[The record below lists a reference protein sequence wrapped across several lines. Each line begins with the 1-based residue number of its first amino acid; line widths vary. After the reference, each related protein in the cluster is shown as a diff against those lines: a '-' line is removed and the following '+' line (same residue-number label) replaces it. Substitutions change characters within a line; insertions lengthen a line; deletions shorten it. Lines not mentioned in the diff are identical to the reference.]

1 MKSYHTQDPFMLNRD
16 YVRFQHM
23 LDASQGAI
31 SHLSERSREEL
42 DHNRLLLNGVVREL
56 EILGEAA
63 SKVSMPI
70 REQFSFLPWREMIGL
85 RNRLIHAYFD
95 VNNETIWLVVKES
108 LPPLVLQL
116 KNILQNWK
124 DEEKTQKA

>member
-1 MKSYHTQDPFMLNRD
+1 MSNRD

-23 LDASQGAI
+23 LDASQAAA
-31 SHLSERSREEL
+31 SHLLDKNREDL

-63 SKVSMPI
+63 SRISSTV
-70 REQFSFLPWREMIGL
+70 REQFPSLPWKEMIGL

-95 VNNETIWLVVKES
+95 VNNQAIWLVVKES
-108 LPPLVLQL
+108 LPPLILQL
-116 KNILQNWK
+116 KQILQDWPH
-124 DEEKTQKA
+124 QVS

>member
-1 MKSYHTQDPFMLNRD
+1 MSNRD

-23 LDASQGAI
+23 LDAAQAAV
-31 SHLSERSREEL
+31 SHLLNKNREEL

-63 SKVSMPI
+63 SRVSSSI
-70 REQFSFLPWREMIGL
+70 REQFPSLPWKEMIGL

-95 VNNETIWLVVKES
+95 VNNQAIWLVVKES
-108 LPPLVLQL
+108 LPLLILQL
-116 KNILQNWK
+116 QGILQSLPYQPS
-124 DEEKTQKA
+124 T